1 MTDSLHM
8 SGLVAIRRCNE
19 AASSLAILFSRC
31 CRADKSDP
39 ETNASTGGQIVVF
52 VKYFIIDGLL

>member
-1 MTDSLHM
+1 M

-19 AASSLAILFSRC
+19 AASALAILFSRC
-31 CRADKSDP
+31 CLADKSDS